1 MPTSPRW
8 LARLPTSSITG
19 ERGHGTALAARAAP
33 GRAGEVG
40 MCLME
45 PSPVHRWLAY
55 LLFFILVLAVCLLA
69 CLGLAK
75 RSRCLLTT

>member
-1 MPTSPRW
+1 
-8 LARLPTSSITG
+8 
-19 ERGHGTALAARAAP
+19 
-33 GRAGEVG
+33 
-40 MCLME
+40 MCLMD